1 MELISTILSALLF
14 VAFIPGVLVTLPSK
28 SSPRS
33 HIILVHA
40 IIFTVVTSLVMR
52 YYWVNI
58 KGYLEKFGN
67 YGAVCPNGYA
77 PNKDPTGIDR
87 EECIP
92 VGHPTYAAGTGKV
105 PSPSP
110 SSP

>member
-1 MELISTILSALLF
+1 MELISSILTAVLF
-14 VAFIPGVLVTLPSK
+14 VAFLPGVMVTLPSK

-40 IIFTVVTSLVMR
+40 ILFTVVTGLVMR

-58 KGYLEKFGN
+58 KGYLESFGN
-67 YGAVCPNGYA
+67 FGPVCPNGYA
-77 PNKDPTGIDR
+77 PNKDPSGIDR

-92 VGHPTYAAGTGKV
+92 VGHATYSAGTGKV
-105 PSPSP
+105 PDPSL

>member
-1 MELISTILSALLF
+1 MELISSILSALLF
-14 VAFIPGVLVTLPSK
+14 VAFVPGVLVTLPSK
-28 SSPRS
+28 ASPRT

-40 IIFTVVTSLVMR
+40 LLFTVVTSLVMR

-67 YGAVCPNGYA
+67 FGAVCPNGFVQQG
-77 PNKDPTGIDR
+77 NDCVPTGR
-87 EECIP
+87 A
-92 VGHPTYAAGTGKV
+92 TYSTDSGKV
-105 PSPSP
+105 PQPSE